1 MRTWQRLLVAAWHG
15 LSPEARRQVVGVS
28 LLAGALVALAA
39 LGPGEWQL
47 AAVLALVALLILV
60 QGYILW
66 KLWQQ
71 GSVFREARDAY
82 LRGDFE
88 GAARLLEAGRG
99 DRTLDPA
106 AETLLGNAY
115 RQLGRLEE
123 SERVLRSAYQAE
135 PRAPLPAYGLGRTL
149 LVRGQYA
156 EAASLIADALAN
168 RGRPVILA
176 DLGLAQYRAGM
187 WSEAKASL
195 QEAVGLELEPHRA
208 LMAHYL
214 LWRLQERPADGALR
228 AVLEPFRDGLDVW
241 RAEAER
247 FAGTSYGVALSEDIA
262 RIKEVLEGQFP

>member
-1 MRTWQRLLVAAWHG
+1 M
-15 LSPEARRQVVGVS
+15 VVGVS
-28 LLAGALVALAA
+28 LLAVALIALA
-39 LGPGEWQL
+39 TLGPREWQL
-47 AAVLALVALLILV
+47 VAVLALVALLVLV

-66 KLWQQ
+66 RLWRQ
-71 GSVFREARDAY
+71 SPTFRGARDAY

-88 GAARLLEAGRG
+88 GAVRLLEGSRDTRG
-99 DRTLDPA
+99 LDPV

-135 PRAPLPAYGLGRTL
+135 PHAPLPAYGLGRTL

-156 EAASLIADALAN
+156 EAASLMADALAN
-168 RGRPVILA
+168 WGRPVILA

-187 WSEAKASL
+187 WAEAVASL

-214 LWRLQERPADGALR
+214 LWRLRERPADGALR
-228 AVLEPFRDGLDVW
+228 AALEPFREGLDVW

-247 FAGTSYGVALSEDIA
+247 FSGTPYGVALAEDIA
-262 RIKEVLEGQFP
+262 RIEEVLEGQFP